1 MIYSSTIKIKD
12 FEGRINGENLDNL
25 SVKTLIIKIKSTDLS
40 KQGTWTGME
49 NANTKLS
56 KY

>member
-25 SVKTLIIKIKSTDLS
+25 SKKTLIIKIKSTDLS
-40 KQGTWTGME
+40 RQGTWTGME

-56 KY
+56 KN

>member
-1 MIYSSTIKIKD
+1 MIYFPTIKIKD